1 MAPEREPIAIIGSA
15 SRFPGNATNPQKLW
29 ELLIHPRDVG
39 KVIPGDRFSVDGFWN
54 VDGSHHGTSNVTKSY
69 FIEDDTRRF
78 DANFFNINPRE
89 AAAIDPQHRVLLE
102 VTYEALESAGLSI
115 DILRGTP
122 TGVYVGLMCADYLDV
137 QLRDPEA
144 LAQYHATGTA
154 RSILSNRVSY
164 FYDWKGP
171 SVTVDTACSSSLVAV
186 HQAVQALRQGE
197 CSTAMAAG
205 VNLIFGPEMYIAES
219 NLRMLSPTGKSRMWD
234 SSADGYARGEGVG
247 VVILKRLGD
256 ALRDG
261 DPIESVIRE
270 TAVNSDGR
278 TNGLTMPSSA
288 SQADL
293 IRQTYRRAGL
303 DPTKASDRYVTLSS
317 FVSHLLR

>member
-1 MAPEREPIAIIGSA
+1 M
-15 SRFPGNATNPQKLW
+15 
-29 ELLIHPRDVG
+29 
-39 KVIPGDRFSVDGFWN
+39 
-54 VDGSHHGTSNVTKSY
+54 
-69 FIEDDTRRF
+69 
-78 DANFFNINPRE
+78 
-89 AAAIDPQHRVLLE
+89 
-102 VTYEALESAGLSI
+102 
-115 DILRGTP
+115 
-122 TGVYVGLMCADYLDV
+122 
-137 QLRDPEA
+137 
-144 LAQYHATGTA
+144 
-154 RSILSNRVSY
+154 
-164 FYDWKGP
+164 
-171 SVTVDTACSSSLVAV
+171 
-186 HQAVQALRQGE
+186 
-197 CSTAMAAG
+197 AMAAG

-234 SSADGYARGEGVG
+234 ARADGYARGEGVG

-303 DPTKASDRYVTLSS
+303 DPTQASDRYVTHSS
-317 FVSHLLR
+317 LVSHLLIYPVQMPVL